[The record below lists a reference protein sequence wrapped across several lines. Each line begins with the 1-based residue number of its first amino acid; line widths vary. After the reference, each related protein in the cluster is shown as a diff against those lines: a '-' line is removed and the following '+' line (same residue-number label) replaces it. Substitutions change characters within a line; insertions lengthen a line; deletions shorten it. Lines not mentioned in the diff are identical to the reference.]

1 MNIIDFI
8 PKGRK
13 NAVTTEELKARTG
26 FDVRTIRQHIANA
39 RLKGTVICSSLKSEG
54 GGYFLPESPDEALE
68 YVRTERN
75 RTELKAQ
82 IWLYRAQLNIFPSR
96 TAVIDIE

>member
-1 MNIIDFI
+1 MNIIDII

-54 GGYFLPESPDEALE
+54 GGYFIPESPKEALE
-68 YVRTERN
+68 YVRTEQN
-75 RTELKAQ
+75 RIDSAGKALESAVRYVADQ
-82 IWLYRAQLNIFPSR
+82 IGGDTY
-96 TAVIDIE
+96 

>member
-13 NAVTTEELKARTG
+13 NAITTEELRAITG
-26 FDVRTIRQHIANA
+26 FDVRTIRQYIANA
-39 RLKGTVICSSLKSEG
+39 RLKGAVICSSLKSEG

-68 YVRTERN
+68 YVRTEQN
-75 RTELKAQ
+75 RIESANMALQ
-82 IWLYRAQLNIFPSR
+82 S
-96 TAVIDIE
+96 AVEYVSEQNGGEAY

>member
-13 NAVTTEELKARTG
+13 NAVTTAELKAVTG
-26 FDVRTIRQHIANA
+26 FDVRTIRQLIANA
-39 RLKGTVICSSLKSEG
+39 RLKGNVICSSLKSEG

-68 YVRTERN
+68 YVRTEQN
-75 RTELKAQ
+75 RIESARMALQ
-82 IWLYRAQLNIFPSR
+82 G
-96 TAVIDIE
+96 AVKYVSEQNGGDTY

>member
-68 YVRTERN
+68 YVRTEQN
-75 RTELKAQ
+75 RIESANMALQ
-82 IWLYRAQLNIFPSR
+82 G
-96 TAVIDIE
+96 AVKYISEQNGGDRY

>member
-13 NAVTTEELKARTG
+13 NAVTTEELKAITG

-39 RLKGTVICSSLKSEG
+39 RLKVTVICPSLKSEG

-68 YVRTERN
+68 YVRTEQN
-75 RTELKAQ
+75 RIESANMALQ
-82 IWLYRAQLNIFPSR
+82 G
-96 TAVIDIE
+96 AVKYFSEQNGGDTY